1 MKIIITNIS
10 WDTDGEDIELPTE
23 LYLNF
28 SDMSKEDIDDD
39 FLSDYLSDTY
49 GWCHNG
55 FDWEYAE

>member
-49 GWCHNG
+49 GWRHNG

>member
-10 WDTDGEDIELPTE
+10 WDTDGEKVKLPTE

-28 SDMSKEDIDDD
+28 LDMSKEDIDDD

>member
-55 FDWEYAE
+55 FDWEYSE

>member
-10 WDTDGEDIELPTE
+10 WDIDGEDIELPTE